1 MSFLPSLWD
10 QENLN
15 WSYQWYACTI
25 GKCVHIEIHIYIR
38 MLWITL
44 FVVHI
49 KDILDIKSNKH
60 KWLCSRQALKLR
72 AWAAGLYVD
81 RFLLTKAPPYKGG
94 IYIGK
99 EMVGEQSKSTRKRP
113 QGPLWDNEMK
123 FSKKSVTT

>member
-1 MSFLPSLWD
+1 
-10 QENLN
+10 
-15 WSYQWYACTI
+15 
-25 GKCVHIEIHIYIR
+25 

-60 KWLCSRQALKLR
+60 KRLCSRQALKLR

-94 IYIGK
+94 IY
-99 EMVGEQSKSTRKRP
+99 RKRN
-113 QGPLWDNEMK
+113 GRRAVEEH
-123 FSKKSVTT
+123 KKTAPRAVMG